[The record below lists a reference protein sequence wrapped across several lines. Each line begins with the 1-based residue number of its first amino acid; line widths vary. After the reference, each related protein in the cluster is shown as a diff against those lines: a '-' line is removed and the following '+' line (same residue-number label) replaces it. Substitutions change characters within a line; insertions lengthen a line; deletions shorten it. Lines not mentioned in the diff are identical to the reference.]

1 MCGIL
6 KELSNICRLC
16 LTLLQEDEI
25 SAHEIFTSDGTQSK
39 ACKSTACNV
48 NFEKPENL
56 CSNKMCKSCDKM
68 QMKQNKTDLNQN
80 AKVPDVPLSL
90 TSTKVDINDHITD
103 TPFSILKQHRTHIS
117 SLSKHNDKVLQ
128 SIFANLG
135 GGDCDDSPPIT
146 TQILKCL
153 SLEVLPNDGL
163 PAVVCCNCRSQLK
176 VFWRFKCLAQRAD
189 IALRKYLDVYKATE
203 EGLMESSETCLN
215 QTISTKTC
223 VKSSSERMAAKALT
237 ELSNS
242 AKAKLFSLKVNKNIQ
257 SSFVE
262 DINCTNSI
270 KSENFTKDLSLERNI
285 DTADN
290 SVYEMPNPTSKR
302 FEKLQHD
309 LITSEDKDKNLSLQQ
324 QLETAAVLMDISKK
338 VIISPPCSNPES
350 PCLASDSSI
359 KNSVIKSKRPLDS
372 KLTTEMDLSVKK
384 PKLELV
390 NFSDLLISESHNDL
404 SNIKSFGTN
413 EPLNIFDTKEEK
425 LSSDSEHSLDSNRLE
440 MDITTLTE
448 RRTPES
454 VASEDHGTD
463 AATTQLWQALAHS
476 AANNVESHETNRLLQ
491 LLNKSFTFPVAAP
504 KALLQRDSRE
514 EPIALLK
521 SNDEQLIGKVK
532 LSDCIVST
540 DGNECITNHYISME
554 DAVYDKKNP
563 KNSTSANSAQKGMSC
578 SNCGTLTTTIW
589 RRNIRGEIVC
599 NACGL
604 YFKLH
609 GINRPHSMRRDTIH
623 TRRRRPKDSE
633 KSDKKKNKSDNYTA
647 ETMEKKYIEGIS
659 TSLNEKSEDVKL
671 RFGSYAN
678 KDIITFIKNNG
689 PISGT
694 EETDGKKQ
702 TNVERTSKNK
712 LNDGNDDFVAPLNL
726 VASANNKLT

>member
-39 ACKSTACNV
+39 ACKSSACNV
-48 NFEKPENL
+48 NFETPENL

-68 QMKQNKTDLNQN
+68 QIKQNKTDLNQN

-90 TSTKVDINDHITD
+90 TSTKVDINDHITE

-135 GGDCDDSPPIT
+135 GGDFCDDSPHIT

-153 SLEVLPNDGL
+153 SLELTSIKALKTSKFVLLGLGLDARQMFSPYDSRLKLISLPSLLKRRIWIGNGECRTNSGLFHLLTVIGSNCNEYYHFYDSAPKIISQLPILNKVLPNDGL
-163 PAVVCCNCRSQLK
+163 PTVVCCNCRSQLK
-176 VFWRFKCLAQRAD
+176 VFWRFKCLAQKAD
-189 IALRKYLDVYKATE
+189 IALRKYLDAYKTTE
-203 EGLMESSETCLN
+203 EGLMEGETCSN
-215 QTISTKTC
+215 STISSKTYL
-223 VKSSSERMAAKALT
+223 KSSSERMAAKALT

-257 SSFVE
+257 PSFVE
-262 DINCTNSI
+262 DSNSTNSI
-270 KSENFTKDLSLERNI
+270 KSKNFGRDLSLERNI

-290 SVYEMPNPTSKR
+290 SIYEMPNPTNKR

-309 LITSEDKDKNLSLQQ
+309 LITNEDKDKNLSLQQ

-384 PKLELV
+384 PKLELA
-390 NFSDLLISESHNDL
+390 NFSDLLISEGHNDL
-404 SNIKSFGTN
+404 SGIKSFRTN
-413 EPLNIFDTKEEK
+413 ESLNIFETNEDKS
-425 LSSDSEHSLDSNRLE
+425 SSDSEHSLDSNRLE

-476 AANNVESHETNRLLQ
+476 ADNSLLPQ
-491 LLNKSFTFPVAAP
+491 C
-504 KALLQRDSRE
+504 DSMYQ
-514 EPIALLK
+514 PA
-521 SNDEQLIGKVK
+521 
-532 LSDCIVST
+532 
-540 DGNECITNHYISME
+540 
-554 DAVYDKKNP
+554 
-563 KNSTSANSAQKGMSC
+563 
-578 SNCGTLTTTIW
+578 
-589 RRNIRGEIVC
+589 
-599 NACGL
+599 
-604 YFKLH
+604 
-609 GINRPHSMRRDTIH
+609 
-623 TRRRRPKDSE
+623 E
-633 KSDKKKNKSDNYTA
+633 K
-647 ETMEKKYIEGIS
+647 
-659 TSLNEKSEDVKL
+659 
-671 RFGSYAN
+671 F
-678 KDIITFIKNNG
+678 
-689 PISGT
+689 
-694 EETDGKKQ
+694 
-702 TNVERTSKNK
+702 NK
-712 LNDGNDDFVAPLNL
+712 LNGFVRTMNMTLILNCVMQLMSNL
-726 VASANNKLT
+726 VEIERPGENIALINFLDETHNKCELWRCHFETKDIADGFLNAVVQSWENLFGVPLFTT

>member
-39 ACKSTACNV
+39 ACKSSTCNV
-48 NFEKPENL
+48 NFETPENL
-56 CSNKMCKSCDKM
+56 CSNKVCKSCDKM
-68 QMKQNKTDLNQN
+68 QIKQNKTDLNQN

-90 TSTKVDINDHITD
+90 TSTKVDINDHITE
-103 TPFSILKQHRTHIS
+103 TPISILKQHRTHIS

-135 GGDCDDSPPIT
+135 GGDFCDDSPHIT

-153 SLEVLPNDGL
+153 SLEVQPNDGL
-163 PAVVCCNCRSQLK
+163 PTVVCCNCRSQLQ
-176 VFWRFKCLAQRAD
+176 VFWRFKCLAQKAD
-189 IALRKYLDVYKATE
+189 IALRKYLEAYKTTE
-203 EGLMESSETCLN
+203 EGLMEAETCLN
-215 QTISTKTC
+215 PTITSKTYL
-223 VKSSSERMAAKALT
+223 KSSSERMAAKALT

-242 AKAKLFSLKVNKNIQ
+242 AKAKLFSLKVNKNVQ
-257 SSFVE
+257 PSFVE
-262 DINCTNSI
+262 DSNCTSSI
-270 KSENFTKDLSLERNI
+270 KSKNFGRDLSLERNI

-290 SVYEMPNPTSKR
+290 SIYEMPNPTNKGY
-302 FEKLQHD
+302 EKLHD
-309 LITSEDKDKNLSLQQ
+309 LITNDDKDKNLSLQQ

-384 PKLELV
+384 PKLELA
-390 NFSDLLISESHNDL
+390 NFSDLLTSEGHSDL
-404 SNIKSFGTN
+404 SGIKSFRTN
-413 EPLNIFDTKEEK
+413 ESLNIFETNEEK
-425 LSSDSEHSLDSNRLE
+425 SSSDSEHSLDSNRLE
-440 MDITTLTE
+440 MDITALTE

-476 AANNVESHETNRLLQ
+476 AANNVESNETNRLLQ

-504 KALLQRDSRE
+504 KPLLQRDSRE

-521 SNDEQLIGKVK
+521 GTDEPLISKVK

-633 KSDKKKNKSDNYTA
+633 KSEKKRNKSDNYAA
-647 ETMEKKYIEGIS
+647 ETTEKKYLEGIS
-659 TSLNEKSEDVKL
+659 TSINEKSEDLKL
-671 RFGSYAN
+671 RFGGYAN

-689 PISGT
+689 PISGKA
-694 EETDGKKQ
+694 ETDGKKQ
-702 TNVERTSKNK
+702 SNVEQASKK
-712 LNDGNDDFVAPLNL
+712 LNEGNDDFVAPLNL

>member
-6 KELSNICRLC
+6 RELSNICRLC

-39 ACKSTACNV
+39 ACKSSTCNV
-48 NFEKPENL
+48 NFETPENL

-68 QMKQNKTDLNQN
+68 QIKQNKTDLNQN

-90 TSTKVDINDHITD
+90 TSTKVDINDHITE

-135 GGDCDDSPPIT
+135 GGDFCDDSPHIT

-163 PAVVCCNCRSQLK
+163 PTVVCCNCRSQLK
-176 VFWRFKCLAQRAD
+176 VFWRFKCLAQKAD
-189 IALRKYLDVYKATE
+189 IALRKYLDAYKTTE
-203 EGLMESSETCLN
+203 EGLMEGETCSN
-215 QTISTKTC
+215 STISSKTYL
-223 VKSSSERMAAKALT
+223 KSSSERMAAKALT

-242 AKAKLFSLKVNKNIQ
+242 AKAKLFSLKVNKNLQ
-257 SSFVE
+257 PSFVE
-262 DINCTNSI
+262 DSNCTNSI
-270 KSENFTKDLSLERNI
+270 KSKNFGKDLSLERNI

-290 SVYEMPNPTSKR
+290 SIYEMPNPTNKR

-309 LITSEDKDKNLSLQQ
+309 LITNEDKDKNLSLQQ

-350 PCLASDSSI
+350 PCLASDPSI

-384 PKLELV
+384 PKLELA
-390 NFSDLLISESHNDL
+390 NFSDLLISEGRNDL
-404 SNIKSFGTN
+404 SGIKSFRTN
-413 EPLNIFDTKEEK
+413 ESLNIFETNEDKS
-425 LSSDSEHSLDSNRLE
+425 SSDSEHSLDSNRLE
-440 MDITTLTE
+440 MDITALTE

-476 AANNVESHETNRLLQ
+476 AANNVESNETNRLLQ

-504 KALLQRDSRE
+504 KPLLQTDSRE

-521 SNDEQLIGKVK
+521 STDEQLISKVK
-532 LSDCIVST
+532 ISDCIVST

-633 KSDKKKNKSDNYTA
+633 KSEKKNNYVA
-647 ETMEKKYIEGIS
+647 EAMEKKYLEGIS
-659 TSLNEKSEDVKL
+659 SSLNEKSEDVKL
-671 RFGSYAN
+671 RFGGYAN
-678 KDIITFIKNNG
+678 KDIITFIKSNG
-689 PISGT
+689 PISGM

-702 TNVERTSKNK
+702 SNVEHASKK
-712 LNDGNDDFVAPLNL
+712 LNEGNDDFVAPLNL